1 MDHLLFKVSLH
12 IILSI
17 YMYRNLPF
25 TGVHTFMVML
35 FTKRIHFLTCKGKK
49 LRTLLICEIT
59 SKNDDTLIF

>member
-12 IILSI
+12 MILLI

-35 FTKRIHFLTCKGKK
+35 FIKRKSLSYMQGQ
-49 LRTLLICEIT
+49 EV
-59 SKNDDTLIF
+59 KNIINL